1 MIPICILGNK
11 NACIVLSHKLM
22 FLLLSFW
29 FLLDLFMDLRFSAW
43 TFLSALMKE
52 LDGTRHRSGFA
63 FFNNVGT
70 DFHCL
75 PSFSSS
81 FFLLH
86 PEGKLF
92 THHVPKR
99 FINRCDNDFVSVV
112 CSTGSNLLDN
122 LNLTGRVF
130 GNCMTAFIAR
140 NAP

>member
-1 MIPICILGNK
+1 MVLATEVALHSSTMWGPISI
-11 NACIVLSHKLM
+11 ACPV
-22 FLLLSFW
+22 
-29 FLLDLFMDLRFSAW
+29 
-43 TFLSALMKE
+43 
-52 LDGTRHRSGFA
+52 
-63 FFNNVGT
+63 
-70 DFHCL
+70 FH
-75 PSFSSS
+75 PP